1 MSECQEKAE
10 EEFDI
15 ARIIEK
21 QRDFRQEIEIIK
33 HTLRMEEDP
42 LFKEINPLGIINFEV
57 EGKENFSSGT
67 PINRGSVNSRG
78 HGIPDTNRKF
88 LYREEPNI
96 IDTGRKS
103 YSINGGDPRY
113 EVEMQDQRYKEEST
127 GRGRSRKRSPDR

>member
-67 PINRGSVNSRG
+67 PIRLFLSRLGSRSKEKIYV
-78 HGIPDTNRKF
+78 K
-88 LYREEPNI
+88 
-96 IDTGRKS
+96 
-103 YSINGGDPRY
+103 
-113 EVEMQDQRYKEEST
+113 VQKEEN
-127 GRGRSRKRSPDR
+127 KVYLLF